1 MQPHYPPEQPPAL
14 PASDEIELIEL
25 VWFVWDSK
33 ITIITSALMCFAA
46 AFGYMLNTPKTYTSN
61 TLLIPSSSFEV
72 NKYMNLSSITGIEIT
87 AEELM
92 SSYRQNWLRPGVIE
106 DSLVSSGLIN
116 QIDSQSEK
124 EFEEEVALMAAS
136 VTLEKVATSEK
147 DLAANPDLATH
158 WQIIFETSQP
168 DAWLKALKLIDRK
181 ATLATKEDFIQE
193 YETWSKVE
201 ATKRDFAIQD
211 AEKEL
216 EIGLTIQKNAKRNR
230 LAFLNEQ
237 NEIALALGVA
247 NPSIGS
253 QNFTSSAGVLMNVE
267 TDNPFYLRGHKAIS
281 KEIELIKERQNDI
294 EHSNQLL
301 EIETRLLKM
310 RGDETL
316 ERARA
321 LFNETPLAKAGEF
334 TAAQISIEA
343 TKFNSNS
350 KNLLILAL
358 SLMVGAFTGLIISAL
373 NAALQRR
380 ETSET
385 ARA

>member
-1 MQPHYPPEQPPAL
+1 MQPHHPPEQPPAL
-14 PASDEIELIEL
+14 PVSDEINLIEL

-46 AFGYMLNTPKTYTSN
+46 AFGYTLNTPKTYTSN

-72 NKYMNLSSITGIEIT
+72 NRYMNLSSITGIEIS

-116 QIDSQSEK
+116 QSDFQSEK
-124 EFEEEVALMAAS
+124 DFEEEVALMAAS

-147 DLAANPDLATH
+147 DLSANPDLATH
-158 WQIIFETSQP
+158 WRIIFETSQP
-168 DAWLKALKLIDRK
+168 DAWLKALELIDRK
-181 ATLATKEDFIQE
+181 ATLATKKLFIQE

-201 ATKRDFAIQD
+201 STRRDFAIQD
-211 AEKEL
+211 AENEL
-216 EIGLTIQKNAKRNR
+216 GIGLTIQRNATRNR

-237 NEIALALGVA
+237 NEIAMALGVA

-267 TDNPFYLRGHKAIS
+267 TDSPFYLRGHKAIS
-281 KEIELIKERQNDI
+281 KEIELIKGRQNDI
-294 EHSNQLL
+294 EHSDQLL
-301 EIETRLLKM
+301 EIETRLLKL
-310 RGDETL
+310 RSDETV
-316 ERARA
+316 ERAQA

-343 TKFNSNS
+343 TKFKSNS
-350 KNLLILAL
+350 KNPLFFAL
-358 SLMVGAFTGLIISAL
+358 SLMVGAFTGLIISAFNL
-373 NAALQRR
+373 ALQRR

>member
-237 NEIALALGVA
+237 NEIAMALGVA

-373 NAALQRR
+373 NLALQRR

>member
-216 EIGLTIQKNAKRNR
+216 EIGLTIQRNAKRNR